1 MDIVFKGRQT
11 DVLERFRSHARA
23 KLGRIVRLDS
33 RVARIDV
40 EVTAERNPRQAG
52 RRERVELTISSRGPV
67 IRAEAAAEDRFTAL
81 DMAFAKL
88 ESRLRRSG
96 DRRKC
101 RNAGHGG
108 RPGSG
113 AGRGTGQDEEPGE
126 YGADGDYDGPEGEW
140 AATAGEEA
148 ASDEDGDVIA
158 IPMEGE
164 GPLIVRQKDHGSE
177 PMSVDQALFQMEMVG
192 HDFYLFR
199 DTASGQPSVVY
210 RRRGYQYGVLRLVE
224 GEPVPAGGLAALAA
238 RAAAAGNGAGERPV
252 AEKSGA
258 GADGT
263 RANGRAPRS
272 ARRRKLAAAKRAAG

>member
-1 MDIVFKGRQT
+1 MDIVFKGRHT
-11 DVLERFRSHARA
+11 EVLERFRSHARA
-23 KLGRIVRLDS
+23 KLARIVRLDS

-40 EVTAERNPRQAG
+40 EVSTERNPRQAG

-101 RNAGHGG
+101 RHAGKTAAATG
-108 RPGSG
+108 RPPDVDE
-113 AGRGTGQDEEPGE
+113 AGPPGGDEF
-126 YGADGDYDGPEGEW
+126 AGEW
-140 AATAGEEA
+140 PAEVTAEA
-148 ASDEDGDVIA
+148 DDDDLIA

-164 GPLIVRQKDHGSE
+164 GPLIVRQKAHDAQ
-177 PMSVDQALFQMEMVG
+177 PMSVDQALFEMELVG

-199 DTASGQPSVVY
+199 DTENGQPSVVY

-224 GEPVPAGGLAALAA
+224 GDPAA
-238 RAAAAGNGAGERPV
+238 NGAGLLAPDATAARN
-252 AEKSGA
+252 GA
-258 GADGT
+258 RAPDSVSRDPETADGAEPPSE
-263 RANGRAPRS
+263 RKRRS
-272 ARRRKLAAAKRAAG
+272 ARRRRLAAAKRAAGVS